1 MRDSNMQN
9 ILLFIFRLY
18 GGGAERVVS
27 NLSSALS
34 EEHNVKI
41 AIFDKPG
48 KTYPYTGELLHIELP
63 FSEDPVHNKWWQR
76 MIRLFLLV
84 YKLRQLKKKH
94 KIDVALSFGEPA
106 NIINVLSGAS
116 KRTLVS
122 VRTILSK
129 EISTHRMWVTRA
141 LSKLFYNRANW
152 VVVPSEASS
161 RDLVEVFHIKKE
173 KIKIIPNY
181 IEQERIAKQA
191 DVALESESLNQL
203 FSHEIFLN
211 VGRVTPAKGQ
221 WLLLEM
227 MTREQFKKKKLVIVG
242 EAESEGKLKSLLLE
256 KAAALG
262 LKVFDSTADT
272 ELSADYDVYF
282 LGFQSNP
289 YQFMKRSKLLL
300 FPSLFEG
307 FPNTVLEAMQC
318 ELPVIVADCNSV
330 TREILGEGEMNGKI
344 SKATVTENGILC
356 PTLIDFDI
364 QNKINP
370 AIVDEWIKGIEILE
384 NDQDLTQKLRRNA
397 LSRVKDYNKESILA
411 MWKSILNS

>member
-1 MRDSNMQN
+1 MQN

-27 NLSSALS
+27 NLSTALS

-63 FSEDPVHNKWWQR
+63 FSQDPVHNRWWQR

-94 KIDVALSFGEPA
+94 KIDIALSFGEPA

-129 EISTHRMWVTRA
+129 EISTHRMWVTRT

-152 VVVPSEASS
+152 IVVPSEASS
-161 RDLVEVFHIKKE
+161 QDLVEVFHIKKE

-191 DVALESESLNQL
+191 DVEFESSSLNEL
-203 FSHEIFLN
+203 FNHEIFLN

-227 MTREQFKKKKLVIVG
+227 MTRDQFKSKETKLVIVG

-262 LKVFDSTADT
+262 LKVFDSTGQT
-272 ELSADYDVYF
+272 ELSTDYDVYF

-330 TREILGEGEMNGKI
+330 TREILSGNGEANGKI

-356 PTLIDFDI
+356 PTLTDFDI
-364 QNKINP
+364 HNKINP

-384 NDQDLTQKLRRNA
+384 NDQNLTQKLRRNA
-397 LSRVKDYNKESILA
+397 LSRVKDYNKESILS
-411 MWKSILNS
+411 MWKSVLISQ